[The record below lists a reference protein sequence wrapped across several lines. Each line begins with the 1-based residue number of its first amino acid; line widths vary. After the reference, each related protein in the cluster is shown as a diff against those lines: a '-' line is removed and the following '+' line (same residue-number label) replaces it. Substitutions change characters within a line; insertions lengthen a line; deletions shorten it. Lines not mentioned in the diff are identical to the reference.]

1 VASLTDRMLGA
12 ARLDVKTYEEVE
24 ADESATGQAMLVVI
38 LSAIAAGIGAWG
50 LGPRMVIASLLGA
63 LLGWFVWAFLTYIIG
78 TKVMP
83 EPQTKADFGQLL
95 RTIGFSASPGVLNVL
110 RIIPFLGILI
120 GFVVAIW
127 QLIAMVI
134 AVRQALDYSST
145 GKAIIVCLI
154 GWVAYMCVLFF
165 FALFFG
171 GAMGLAGIGSGA
183 PAY

>member
-1 VASLTDRMLGA
+1 MASLTDRMLGA

-38 LSAIAAGIGAWG
+38 LAAIAAGIGAWS
-50 LGPRMVIASLLGA
+50 LGPRMVLVTLVSAIV
-63 LLGWFVWAFLTYIIG
+63 GWFVWAFLTYIIG
-78 TKVMP
+78 TKLMP

-120 GFVVAIW
+120 SFVVAIW
-127 QLIAMVI
+127 QLIAMAV

-145 GKAIIVCLI
+145 GKAIVVCLI
-154 GWVAYMCVLFF
+154 GWVVYMCVLFF
-165 FALFFG
+165 FALIFG
-171 GAMGLAGIGSGA
+171 GAMGFAGMGSGA